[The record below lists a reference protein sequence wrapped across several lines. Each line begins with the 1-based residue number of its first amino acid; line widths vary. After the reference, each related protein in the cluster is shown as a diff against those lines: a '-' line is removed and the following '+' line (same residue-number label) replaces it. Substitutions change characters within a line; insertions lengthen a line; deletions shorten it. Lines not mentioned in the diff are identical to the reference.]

1 VTKRGYASAPEETM
15 LGLNAVAAPIFDG
28 NDACVA
34 ALAMVGS
41 IQFLPERPKPAEVTA
56 LKNAAQ
62 QISRKLGH
70 GRPSEMHSLDRRA
83 AR

>member
-1 VTKRGYASAPEETM
+1 
-15 LGLNAVAAPIFDG
+15 
-28 NDACVA
+28 
-34 ALAMVGS
+34 MVGS

-70 GRPSEMHSLDRRA
+70 GRPPEMHSLDRRA